1 MPSPHSTG
9 STALINL
16 MDNGCK
22 YSDPHEVKVI
32 VLPENHS
39 LKVTFID
46 QGIGIEKDD
55 MPYMAQVSTC
65 ASLKRKC
72 DGIWSTSG
80 LGRIDW
86 VAQTLALKGVG
97 VPFTYSSRFSCF
109 LVRGSSFRVTTVR
122 IGNVYGFGL
131 TFCSFLRFK

>member
-109 LVRGSSFRVTTVR
+109 WLEVVPFELQLCELAMFMALG
-122 IGNVYGFGL
+122 
-131 TFCSFLRFK
+131 